1 MARNN
6 EVESFLENIHDTAYR
21 IDNADD
27 AFKLFK
33 RQKIVLSLIQNIKP
47 ARILDVGFNYFKF
60 DLLLKSLD
68 FSPEVKLL
76 DLDKNRVSLAVE
88 NGFDAFQCDV
98 SNENLPFPDSYFD
111 VVYAGEIIE
120 HLFDTEHFVSE
131 VKRVLK
137 LKSGIFIL
145 STPNLAAWYN
155 RVLFPI
161 FGIQPFHTEVAL
173 HRYYGRKPFKRVGGN
188 PVGHI
193 HVFTTKAI
201 KEFLNANGFS
211 IKKIIGYPFKEKN
224 VFDLFFASFPSLSSG
239 VIIISTYQ

>member
-1 MARNN
+1 MARYN
-6 EVESFLENIHDTAYR
+6 EVESFYENIHDTVYR
-21 IDNADD
+21 IDNTDN
-27 AFKLFK
+27 AFNFFK

-47 ARILDVGFNYFKF
+47 ARILDVGFEDFKF

-98 SNENLPFPDSYFD
+98 SNENLPFSDSYFD

-137 LKSGIFIL
+137 KDGIFIL

-161 FGIQPFHTEVAL
+161 FGIQPFFTEVAL
-173 HRYYGRKPFKRVGGN
+173 HRYYGRKPFKRVGRN

-201 KEFLNANGFS
+201 KEFLTVNGFN
-211 IKKIIGYPFKEKN
+211 IKKIKGYPVKEKN
-224 VFDLFFASFPSLSSG
+224 LFDLFFALFPSLSSG
-239 VIIISTYQ
+239 VIIICILQ